1 MDHYQ
6 TLGVGKDA
14 SQQEIK
20 KAFRK
25 LAMKHHPDKGGDEN
39 EFKKVQAAYDTLSD
53 PEKRAQYD
61 NPNPFEAF
69 GQGFGQGF
77 GDSPFADIFGDIF
90 GQRRQ
95 QRRPVRNPD
104 GIVDVGVTLHQV
116 YTGSTIVVNTGY
128 GSYEVTVPQGTAD
141 GTRLRLSGKGP
152 VRDSNLPAGDLIVR
166 LHTEYPDNWGRD
178 REHLFF
184 RQNINVIDAMT
195 GCVIEITHVDG
206 KKYQLTIPAGTPL
219 CQIIPFKREEWV
231 ATYQLKDSKIWHEN
245 RSKYTSHHNMATMDE
260 QGRTKYDN
268 PIQRINKND
277 LI

>member
-104 GIVDVGVTLHQV
+104 GIVDVGVTLLQV

-166 LHTEYPDNWGRD
+166 LHTEYPNNWGRD

-184 RQNINVIDAMT
+184 RQNINAIDAMT

-206 KKYQLTIPAGTPL
+206 KKYQLTIPPGTPHGTKL
-219 CQIIPFKREEWV
+219 KMGRLGMKIPDYGLIGDLFIIIELDIPTISNEADIE
-231 ATYQLKDSKIWHEN
+231 TLNKIKERN
-245 RSKYTSHHNMATMDE
+245 LYGKQVYR
-260 QGRTKYDN
+260 
-268 PIQRINKND
+268 
-277 LI
+277 